1 MGTLLS
7 DSCFAGKER
16 CRMFEKGEY
25 IVYGTSGVCQ
35 VEDITTMEMGGV
47 AGDRLFYVL
56 VPSNQKGGKIF
67 TPVDNK
73 KIFMRRVMN
82 EEEASRLIDE
92 ILGIEELWISNEK
105 LREAQYKECLKSCDC
120 KEWIRIIKTLYLRKR
135 SRSAQGKRITSTDE
149 KYLRMAQEYLYS
161 ELEIPLG
168 IPRAR
173 MEEYI
178 SERIQEQKRQQ
189 NGRSSKE

>member
-1 MGTLLS
+1 
-7 DSCFAGKER
+7 
-16 CRMFEKGEY
+16 MFEKGEY

-73 KIFMRRVMN
+73 KISMRRVMN
-82 EEEASRLIDE
+82 EEEALRLIDE

-178 SERIQEQKRQQ
+178 SDRVQEQKRQQ